1 MLKIWTDGA
10 CLGNGTP
17 QARGSWA
24 FVTSQGYE
32 ESGLGEIGTSNNRM
46 ELTAVIRALQYCK
59 ANGKFWAHI
68 YSDSMI
74 TINCAKGSWRKR
86 SNNDLWL
93 EYIKAAEG
101 IRLSFGWVRGHS
113 GDPGN
118 ERADELC
125 TLALS

>member
-24 FVTSQGYE
+24 FVTSQGHE

-46 ELTAVIRALQYCK
+46 ELTAVIRALQYCQ
-59 ANGKFWAHI
+59 ANGKFWVHI
-68 YSDSMI
+68 YSDSKLV
-74 TINCAKGSWRKR
+74 INCARGSWRKR
-86 SNNDLWL
+86 SNNDLWI
-93 EYIKAAEG
+93 EYLRAEQG
-101 IRLSFGWVRGHS
+101 IRLSYEWVRGHN

-125 TLALS
+125 SLALS